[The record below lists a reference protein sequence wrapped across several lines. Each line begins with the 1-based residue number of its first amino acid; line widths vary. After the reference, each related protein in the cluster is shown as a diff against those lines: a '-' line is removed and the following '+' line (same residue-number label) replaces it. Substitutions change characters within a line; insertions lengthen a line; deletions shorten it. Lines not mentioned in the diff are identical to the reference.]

1 MTLRR
6 MTEPIT
12 IRQKVQYDFIEV
24 FELNLRA
31 FGQGNEARVVD
42 ALRMNHT
49 VFVPERSLVVTAK

>member
-1 MTLRR
+1 